1 MAMLGSGS
9 QGEMTGGLPSRNN
22 VIFERI
28 LAIKREGNS
37 GIRDQI
43 GKIQSTLSW
52 DWGMS
57 SLEGCGVPLFLFCVI
72 HKCLQIVA
80 TPDEGDH
87 KETSI

>member
-1 MAMLGSGS
+1 MATFGSGS

-22 VIFERI
+22 VILERI

-52 DWGMS
+52 DWG
-57 SLEGCGVPLFLFCVI
+57 I
-72 HKCLQIVA
+72 
-80 TPDEGDH
+80 
-87 KETSI
+87 